1 MILVSMRIHPGDPET
16 DVVEIERR
24 LRECA
29 REESWRVERL
39 EVWQPADDKAIAS
52 LKAALDSG
60 VGAGGQTAVG
70 DQEVSVTQCPACGRE
85 VQVQGGRLARHH
97 DRALKRLCKGSG
109 GAPPRR

>member
-39 EVWQPADDKAIAS
+39 EVWQPADDKTIAS
-52 LKAALDSG
+52 LKAALETG
-60 VGAGGQTAVG
+60 VGAEGQPAV
-70 DQEVSVTQCPACGRE
+70 DEREITVAQCPVCRRE

-109 GAPPRR
+109 GPLPRR